1 MVYLAFCNITRNERY
16 VKRIMIPSDG
26 VVMCAIL
33 LKIAKMHCRKPMAS
47 LAYGMQ
53 DCPWVSNDGE
63 NISSTFNK

>member
-1 MVYLAFCNITRNERY
+1 
-16 VKRIMIPSDG
+16 MIPSDG

-63 NISSTFNK
+63 NDE